1 MGYWSDGILEY
12 WRELL
17 GSQCSSLRHSV
28 TPALHHSAPPMPEH
42 YLTNK
47 STHDRWNRDLAPQLE
62 VEPGDI
68 VKFDCFDSSG
78 GQLGPSSTVD
88 DFVKLDRSKIHTL
101 TGPVAIK
108 GSRPGDTLRVD
119 VLNIQHKGWGWTSIT
134 PGLGFLPD
142 RFPDPF
148 LFIWQLDEESTDSM
162 VPAVV
167 PLRPFCGIMGVAPAT
182 PGEMRTRPPGIF
194 GGNMDVKDLVA
205 GSTLY
210 LPVLNEGALFSLG
223 DVHAAQGD
231 GEICINGIECPA
243 VVTVRFTLLKGN
255 RLSAPVVETPQRSL
269 TTGGEWTMVESD
281 EDPLAAGR
289 RALNRMIDFL
299 VNNWLFSPPHAYLLC
314 SVAMDLRVHQV
325 VNAPLITVG
334 ASLPKS
340 LLPLVKT
347 PVISNQWSVS

>member
-1 MGYWSDGILEY
+1 
-12 WRELL
+12 
-17 GSQCSSLRHSV
+17 
-28 TPALHHSAPPMPEH
+28 MPEH

-347 PVISNQWSVS
+347 PVISSQ

>member
-1 MGYWSDGILEY
+1 
-12 WRELL
+12 
-17 GSQCSSLRHSV
+17 
-28 TPALHHSAPPMPEH
+28 MPEH
-42 YLTNK
+42 CLTNR

-68 VKFDCFDSSG
+68 VKFDCLDSSG

-88 DFVKLDRSKIHTL
+88 DFVKIDRSKIHTL

-108 GSRPGDTLRVD
+108 GSKPGDTLRVD

-255 RLSAPVVETPQRSL
+255 RLSAPVVETPQRSR
-269 TTGGEWTMVESD
+269 TTGREWIMVESD

-289 RALNRMIDFL
+289 RALHRMLDFL
-299 VNNWLFSPPHAYLLC
+299 VNNWQFSPPHAYLLC

-340 LLPLVKT
+340 LLPLLKT
-347 PVISNQWSVS
+347 PVIGNQ

>member
-1 MGYWSDGILEY
+1 
-12 WRELL
+12 
-17 GSQCSSLRHSV
+17 
-28 TPALHHSAPPMPEH
+28 MPEH

-62 VEPGDI
+62 VESGDI
-68 VKFDCFDSSG
+68 VTFDCLDSSG
-78 GQLGPSSTVD
+78 GQVGPRSTVD
-88 DFVKLDRSKIHTL
+88 DFVKIDRSKIHTL

-108 GSRPGDTLRVD
+108 GSKPGDTLRVD
-119 VLNIQHKGWGWTSIT
+119 VLNIQHQGWGWTSVT

-148 LFIWQLDEESTDSM
+148 LFIWQLDKESTDSM

-210 LPVLNEGALFSLG
+210 LPVLSEGGLFSLG

-243 VVTVRFTLLKGN
+243 LVTVRISLLKGN
-255 RLSAPVVETPQRSL
+255 RLSAPVVETPPRNRS
-269 TTGGEWTMVESD
+269 TGGEWIMVESD

-289 RALNRMIDFL
+289 RALNRMVDFL
-299 VNNWLFSPPHAYLLC
+299 INNWQFSPLHAYLLC

-340 LLPLVKT
+340 LLPPVKS
-347 PVISNQWSVS
+347 PVFS